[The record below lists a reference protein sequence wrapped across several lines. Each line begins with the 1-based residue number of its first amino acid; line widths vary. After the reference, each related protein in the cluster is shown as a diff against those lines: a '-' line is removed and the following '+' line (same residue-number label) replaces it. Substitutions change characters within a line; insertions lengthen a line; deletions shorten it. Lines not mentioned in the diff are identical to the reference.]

1 MVKESNIMEM
11 VIFTEVNSPMDCLKV
26 MDNIFGKIWVRIEG
40 ISNKDRGQDMEFGK
54 LMNTDF
60 RITKVTIT
68 QTKRQDMEFIH
79 GTTDGPIKEI
89 SKTITEMALD
99 NFLILINNYHTEE
112 IGSMEIRSAILNP
125 NLNLSKENK
134 TTILN
139 TANLNLNKIN
149 NLLTIWNQL
158 NFQGNFQLNIKI
170 NATNQLKD

>member
-1 MVKESNIMEM
+1 
-11 VIFTEVNSPMDCLKV
+11 
-26 MDNIFGKIWVRIEG
+26 
-40 ISNKDRGQDMEFGK
+40 MEFGK

-99 NFLILINNYHTEE
+99 NCLILINNYHTEE

-149 NLLTIWNQL
+149 NLLTI
-158 NFQGNFQLNIKI
+158 
-170 NATNQLKD
+170 